1 MFSASL
7 SAAGS
12 TLRAH
17 SQRDRTAHAGIV
29 AEGGRHDERVSC
41 VYFER
46 RRRDVAVQHL
56 AVVTAQ
62 AREELGLAY
71 YVGAQTFSA
80 LSCGAFYF
88 YVGTAPHQLDQA
100 EAEMTILIKDLAEK
114 SLSPDELDRARTTW
128 KSSWLRSQQ
137 GNGPM
142 ADVTGW
148 NELNGLGHDHYQR
161 LPSLMAAVT
170 PADIQAAARTY
181 LHPKKAF
188 IVRVTRR

>member
-1 MFSASL
+1 LTLIDEACSDM
-7 SAAGS
+7 GS
-12 TLRAH
+12 RLFNR
-17 SQRDRTAHAGIV
+17 I
-29 AEGGRHDERVSC
+29 
-41 VYFER
+41 
-46 RRRDVAVQHL
+46 
-56 AVVTAQ
+56 
-62 AREELGLAY
+62 REELGLAY

-114 SLSPDELDRARTTW
+114 GLSPDELDRARTTW

-161 LPSLMAAVT
+161 LPALVAAVT
-170 PADIQAAARTY
+170 PADIQAAARTF

-188 IVRVTRR
+188 TVRVTRR